1 MFYSKGYSLERM
13 SEFLTTTSQGVYG
26 IPLGVSAS
34 YIILFSIYGIA
45 TKIAPIALALIMFG
59 LGLGLTVNDFLRV
72 VKIPRDFLVGFLCQV
87 ILLPII
93 AFILIKIIP
102 MPLEI
107 ALGVMVIAAAPGGVT
122 SNVLTKFAN
131 GDVALSVSLTAIV
144 SILSILTVPFIIF
157 TSADL
162 LGVSEINREISM
174 TSMSL
179 KMFFVV
185 TVPVIFG
192 MVVRSLMTDFITRK
206 TLIVQRISVILF
218 MIVFISIWVEEWD
231 RIISFI
237 TRAGLVA
244 FILNIVMIFTGYYV
258 AKYFTS
264 GVAQRKCISLEC
276 GLQNGTLAVF
286 VATQLFDNIV
296 FMVPTAA
303 YALIMFVTSIFFVL
317 IVRKIN

>member
-1 MFYSKGYSLERM
+1 ME
-13 SEFLTTTSQGVYG
+13 
-26 IPLGVSAS
+26 
-34 YIILFSIYGIA
+34 IA
-45 TKIAPIALALIMFG
+45 TKIAPIALAIIMLG

-107 ALGVMVIAAAPGGVT
+107 ALGVMIIAAAPGGVT
-122 SNVLTKFAN
+122 SNILTKFAN

-144 SILSILTVPFIIF
+144 SILSILTVPLIIF

-162 LGVSEINREISM
+162 LGVSEINRDISM
-174 TSMSL
+174 VSISM

-185 TVPVIFG
+185 TIPVIFG
-192 MVVRSLMTDFITRK
+192 MIIRSFMKDFILSK
-206 TLIVQRISVILF
+206 TLLIQRLSVILF

-231 RIISFI
+231 KIISFI
-237 TRAGLVA
+237 TRAGLVS

-286 VATQLFDNIV
+286 VATQLFDDIV